1 VKKTRLVK
9 NPVLWLTKKIS
20 LIRIKLIEIITQTKV
35 VPADYCLLSR
45 LVADALD
52 ISGASGTDG
61 GTARRRPISGC
72 RSLCLGYNSEVNAE
86 LDFSS

>member
-1 VKKTRLVK
+1 VKKVK
-9 NPVLWLTKKIS
+9 LLKIPVLGLTAKIA
-20 LIRIKLIEIITQTKV
+20 LMRIKLIGIITQTKV
-35 VPADYCLLSR
+35 VPAESSLLSR
-45 LVADALD
+45 FAADAPD